1 MPADDICRS
10 AQGVAPAECPTDV
23 AAKLKTKWEARLQAR
38 LRGSARNR
46 PPPTKLREFS
56 LVKQRTRTPLNP
68 LQLDEQQQQ
77 QPQLHKR
84 KKPLQHEPAQQAP
97 QLLEIPA
104 DKPSAEVAEVASEK
118 LRQPSDSGP
127 PLLSSSGSLNAAT
140 PRRTRRSFKVAGCMP
155 VVNMQWGG
163 KVELNEIVE
172 VPVNLDECAKEN
184 SASKGKKETA
194 QKTPDSGAPEAAN
207 AEVEKYASPVSAAKN
222 VADVKEL
229 KTKRK
234 KSLAKSEHASQQDLS
249 ENTKIKST
257 RGAKQKLA
265 DIELPFKTK
274 KRGRS
279 KKEAE
284 PHKESSG
291 TAGNQASIGIE
302 SGADKNSVVK
312 VKKETDSVP
321 LPSIAECL
329 HASARYASEVEVRC
343 GQHWTVIGTEEFVAR
358 VMRGVKATEEA
369 EAEQTL
375 MNWNPTT
382 PTTAA
387 ASPALPVHA
396 LNATPVSVQAS
407 AHAATP
413 TGAGPTKSLN
423 QDPALPAV
431 TVPADPLASQPESP
445 SRKRPAP
452 AAPMMRAQ
460 EEDELGLIKF
470 RVVEPDGTDES
481 MILLTGLKNIYQ
493 KQLPNMPKEYIARLV
508 YDRNHLS
515 MALVKPPLTVVGG
528 ITYRPF
534 LDRHFAEIVFCAI
547 SASEQVRGYGAR
559 LMNHVKD
566 YVVSALDVHYFL
578 TYADNFAIGY
588 FKKQGFTTDI
598 TLDKSIWVGYIKD
611 YEGGTLMQWTVIPK
625 VVYLKAAEI
634 IAAQRKAVRDMI
646 RKTASEPKRYSGTDA
661 FQNGALESLPVEDVP
676 GLVEIGWTKDMLR
689 RLGENKVAKIHGPLY
704 GPLKILVEEMRTNPN
719 AWPFVEPVSG
729 VADYYNIITEPMD
742 ISTLGTCVENDEYS
756 TVDAFVKD
764 ATKIFQNCRKY
775 NEEVAVIGLAFL
787 SLMKILYLFIC
798 AYVLMPGTNYV
809 KCANKLEKWFKDR
822 IKTLRSE
829 LIYMV

>member
-1 MPADDICRS
+1 
-10 AQGVAPAECPTDV
+10 
-23 AAKLKTKWEARLQAR
+23 
-38 LRGSARNR
+38 
-46 PPPTKLREFS
+46 
-56 LVKQRTRTPLNP
+56 
-68 LQLDEQQQQ
+68 
-77 QPQLHKR
+77 
-84 KKPLQHEPAQQAP
+84 
-97 QLLEIPA
+97 
-104 DKPSAEVAEVASEK
+104 
-118 LRQPSDSGP
+118 
-127 PLLSSSGSLNAAT
+127 
-140 PRRTRRSFKVAGCMP
+140 MP

-172 VPVNLDECAKEN
+172 VPVNLDECAKKN

-207 AEVEKYASPVSAAKN
+207 AEVEKFASPVSAAKN

-265 DIELPFKTK
+265 DIELPFKPK

-302 SGADKNSVVK
+302 SGVDKNSVVK
-312 VKKETDSVP
+312 VKKETDSAP

-413 TGAGPTKSLN
+413 AGAGPTKSLN

-460 EEDELGLIKF
+460 EEEELGLIKF

-775 NEEVAVIGLAFL
+775 NEE
-787 SLMKILYLFIC
+787 
-798 AYVLMPGTNYV
+798 GTNYV